1 MTVTSARK
9 GAVADLEI
17 EMKVRQ
23 LSHLTSIVSEWA
35 TDRSM
40 YPETD
45 DLRSDQLSRLMF
57 AVDEIAQ
64 KAADLDKAFHAT
76 LDAAFKKRTA
86 PNDPVFAAIDRSRAA
101 WLALGSVLT
110 QADEAGKEPD
120 EGELAAAHAVD
131 TEALDNLLKTTPE
144 TLAGARAAIAW
155 LVKVDYGSV
164 PERSGKYMETLLRSP
179 IFAPEGRAQ

>member
-1 MTVTSARK
+1 MTATSALK
-9 GAVADLEI
+9 GDLDI

-45 DLRSDQLSRLMF
+45 DPRSDQLSRLMF

-64 KAADLDKAFHAT
+64 KAADLDRAFHST
-76 LDAAFKKRTA
+76 LNSAFRKPA
-86 PNDPVFAAIDRSRAA
+86 VPDPVLAAIERSRAA

-110 QADEAGKEPD
+110 RADEAGREPD

>member
-1 MTVTSARK
+1 MTATSALK
-9 GAVADLEI
+9 GDLDI

-45 DLRSDQLSRLMF
+45 DPRSDQLSRLMF

-64 KAADLDKAFHAT
+64 KAADLDKAFHST
-76 LDAAFKKRTA
+76 LNAAFKKRT
-86 PNDPVFAAIDRSRAA
+86 DPVFAAIERSRAA

-110 QADEAGKEPD
+110 QADEAGEEPD
-120 EGELAAAHAVD
+120 EGELAAAHAVN

-155 LVKVDYGSV
+155 LVKVDDGSV

-179 IFAPEGRAQ
+179 VFAA

>member
-40 YPETD
+40 YPETA

-64 KAADLDKAFHAT
+64 KAADLDRAFHSAVN
-76 LDAAFKKRTA
+76 AAFTKPA
-86 PNDPVFAAIDRSRAA
+86 VPDPVLAAIERSRAA

-110 QADEAGKEPD
+110 RADEAGREPD
-120 EGELAAAHAVD
+120 EGALAAAHAVD
-131 TEALDNLLKTTPE
+131 TEALDNLLKIPPE
-144 TLAGARAAIAW
+144 TLAGARSAIAW

>member
-1 MTVTSARK
+1 MTATSALK
-9 GAVADLEI
+9 GDLDI

-40 YPETD
+40 YAETD

-64 KAADLDKAFHAT
+64 KAADLDKALHST
-76 LDAAFKKRTA
+76 LNAAFKKRTA
-86 PNDPVFAAIDRSRAA
+86 PNDPVLAAIERSRAA

-110 QADEAGKEPD
+110 QAADEGREPD

-155 LVKVDYGSV
+155 LVKVDDGSV